1 MLKSLL
7 EYHNQSIDHVV
18 DALSKERMK
27 ELCIDLSKLEEKFL
41 TIQQNQND
49 EIQDSQ
55 GDLDVSEQ
63 VSSSDK
69 IQNNEKSESISL
81 NSTSSGRSQPK
92 DSYSVKDRLFS
103 NSPVKKRGALN
114 SDVETNTDLDSNTE
128 TSLDSSSVTSTK
140 RQKVAMATWKRTAN
154 MIWSKIADHRAG
166 NLFLKP
172 SKDPLY
178 AQIVKQPMC
187 LEQVKSRIRSKAISN
202 TAEFH
207 RDVMQVL
214 ANAVMFSP
222 EDDFELHAMALEMKQ
237 YVDSE
242 MQNFLVLHT
251 E

>member
-63 VSSSDK
+63 ISSSDK
-69 IQNNEKSESISL
+69 IQNNEKSES
-81 NSTSSGRSQPK
+81 
-92 DSYSVKDRLFS
+92 
-103 NSPVKKRGALN
+103 ALN